1 MIYFISDT
9 HFNHDREFV
18 YGPRGFKS
26 IDEMNEALIE
36 NWNETVTDVDD
47 IYVLGDFFLGTD
59 EEFILDTLGKLR
71 GKIHLIYGNHDTPK
85 KIELYNKYPTV
96 VECEGYATKIKYKKR
111 EFYLSHYP
119 TLTAGLEQD
128 PNRAVINLFGHTHSK
143 DKFYEDRPYMY
154 NVAADAHDNRPVSI
168 DTIINDFNEK
178 VKECTSFLGEDT
190 DV

>member
-18 YGPRGFKS
+18 YGPRGFES
-26 IDEMNEALIE
+26 IGEMNEALIK
-36 NWNETVTDVDD
+36 NWNETVTDEDD
-47 IYVLGDFFLGTD
+47 IYVLGDFFLGTN
-59 EEFILDTLGKLR
+59 EEFIHETLMKLN
-71 GKIHLIYGNHDTPK
+71 GQIHLIYGNHDTPK
-85 KIELYNKYPTV
+85 KIELYENTCKNIK
-96 VECEGYATKIKYKKR
+96 CEGYATKIKYKKR

-119 TLTAGLEQD
+119 TLTASLEQD

-143 DKFYEDRPYMY
+143 EKFYEDRPYMY

-178 VKECTSFLGEDT
+178 IKECVSFLGEES
-190 DV
+190 

>member
-26 IDEMNEALIE
+26 IEEMNETLIK
-36 NWNETVTDVDD
+36 NWNETVGPEDD

-59 EEFILDTLGKLR
+59 YDYINEVLDKFNGR
-71 GKIHLIYGNHDTPK
+71 IHLVVGNHDTPS
-85 KIELYNKYPTV
+85 KITWYTSWNNI
-96 VECEGYATKIKYKKR
+96 VEIADALRIRYKKR
-111 EFYLSHYP
+111 EFFLCHYP
-119 TLTAGLEQD
+119 TLTASLEQD

-143 DKFYEDRPYMY
+143 EKFYEDRPYMY

-168 DTIINDFNEK
+168 EQVITDFNEK
-178 VKECTSFLGEDT
+178 VKECISLLGEDT
-190 DV
+190 NV

>member
-26 IDEMNEALIE
+26 IEEMNEALIK
-36 NWNETVTDVDD
+36 NWNETVTDADD

-59 EEFILDTLGKLR
+59 ERFIRDTIMKLK
-71 GKIHLIYGNHDTPK
+71 GYIHLIFGNHDTPK
-85 KIELYNKYPTV
+85 KIQMYSEDPLV
-96 VECEGYATKIKYKKR
+96 FCEGYALKIKYKKR

-168 DTIINDFNEK
+168 EQVITDFNEK
-178 VKECTSFLGEDT
+178 VKECISFLGEDT

>member
-1 MIYFISDT
+1 MIYFISDI

-26 IDEMNEALIE
+26 IEEMNETIIK
-36 NWNETVTDVDD
+36 NWNETVTPDD
-47 IYVLGDFFLGTD
+47 QIYVLGDFFLGTD
-59 EEFILDTLGKLR
+59 EEFIRRTLWRLNGQ
-71 GKIHLIYGNHDTPK
+71 IYLIYGNHDTPA
-85 KIELYNKYPTV
+85 KIKLYEKTCGLV
-96 VECEGYATKIKYKKR
+96 HCEGYATKIKYKKR

-143 DKFYEDRPYMY
+143 EKFYEDRPYMY

-178 VKECTSFLGEDT
+178 VKECISFLGEEEE
-190 DV
+190 

>member
-26 IDEMNEALIE
+26 VEEMNEALIK
-36 NWNETVTDVDD
+36 NWNETVTDADD

-59 EEFILDTLGKLR
+59 ERFIRDTIMKLK
-71 GKIHLIYGNHDTPK
+71 GNIHLIFGNHDTPK
-85 KIELYNKYPTV
+85 KIQMYYEDPLV
-96 VECEGYATKIKYKKR
+96 FCEGYAIKIKYKKR

-168 DTIINDFNEK
+168 EQVITDFNEK
-178 VKECTSFLGEDT
+178 VKECISFLGEDT